1 MINFMERRNLIRMRT
16 LILNGVL
23 LFVVISILTRCK
35 KGSSPDPLPAAYIV
49 DVVQDRTTG
58 SSIFHFTV
66 SLTGVTTKTVTIHY
80 STVAGTAAATTD
92 FIPVTGTLTI
102 PANQQQGF
110 IDVTVTGDSLRKTD
124 QDFYVQLD
132 NPQNCTL

>member
-1 MINFMERRNLIRMRT
+1 
-16 LILNGVL
+16 
-23 LFVVISILTRCK
+23 
-35 KGSSPDPLPAAYIV
+35 
-49 DVVQDRTTG
+49 

-66 SLTGVTTKTVTIHY
+66 SLTAVTTKTVTIHY

-132 NPQNCTL
+132 NPQNCTLQDDKATGTIGNKNGLYFPVSNTGYTTPANYPTYTLTWADDFDGPNINTAD